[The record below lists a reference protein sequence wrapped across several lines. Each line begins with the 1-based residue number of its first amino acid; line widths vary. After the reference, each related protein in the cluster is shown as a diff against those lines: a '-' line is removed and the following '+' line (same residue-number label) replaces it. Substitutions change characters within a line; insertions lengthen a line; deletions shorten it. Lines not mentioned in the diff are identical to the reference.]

1 MTKTEDEEIRFGRRV
16 YEHDVKPSAAQKL
29 FPTYGG
35 GMSSRAKAEKFAA
48 GRPEV
53 VMKFDKTSVKSAHH
67 LQESGRYISR
77 NGKLECEDDEGQV
90 LAGTE
95 AIDDRMR
102 SWVEDDELYQQ
113 TGAGRPSDKL
123 ARRFIVSTP
132 PGTDPE
138 ALKKAV
144 RDFTEAEFKSRGFE
158 FIWTIHTDKAHPHA
172 HVLIKNRAA
181 DGKRLHYSNQELR
194 AMRERFCV
202 IAQNYGI
209 DLNATSRAVRGR
221 TKRAKPIER
230 VYQEQR
236 GSQHI
241 YEKYRIEEFVK
252 ALKEGRDLDE
262 PELMK
267 KVRMTRTEILKNA
280 AEYVE
285 ELRRTGKPE
294 DLTLAASIEKKIREM
309 PPVESAQ
316 EERLRKAKAKIA
328 RKKQQRTEAEKARA
342 ERIKEAIRQR
352 KAAEK
357 AAAEAEAAR
366 QAAEAKAAE
375 EESENKLIEQLI
387 AKTCPTASKENIE
400 RIRDT
405 IKERLRIAKQQGGGL
420 KIVDGNEQALNAG
433 QEPTQEPE
441 QPPKSKGF
449 AR

>member
-1 MTKTEDEEIRFGRRV
+1 MMTSKTEEEEIKFGRRV
-16 YEHDVKPSAAQKL
+16 YSHDVKLSAAQRL

-35 GMSSRAKAEKFAA
+35 GMSARAKAEKFAA
-48 GRPEV
+48 GRPEI

-95 AIDDRMR
+95 AIDERMK
-102 SWVEDDELYQQ
+102 SWVEDEELYQQ

-144 RDFTEAEFKSRGFE
+144 RDFVAAEFKSRGFE

-172 HVLIKNRAA
+172 HVLIKNRSA

-202 IAQNYGI
+202 IAEKYGI

-221 TKRAKPIER
+221 TRRAKPIER
-230 VYQEQR
+230 VKQEER
-236 GSQHI
+236 RSVHPYHALRREELI
-241 YEKYRIEEFVK
+241 KYF
-252 ALKEGRDLDE
+252 KEGKDLVADE
-262 PELMK
+262 HELMK
-267 KVRMTRTEILKNA
+267 RCRMTRTEILKNA

-285 ELRRTGKPE
+285 ELRQTGKPE
-294 DLTLAASIEKKIREM
+294 DLALAATIEKKISEM

-316 EERLRKAKAKIA
+316 EVILRKAKEKMA
-328 RKKQQRTEAEKARA
+328 RKQQRTAAEKAKA

-352 KAAEK
+352 KAAEN
-357 AAAEAEAAR
+357 A
-366 QAAEAKAAE
+366 AAEAKAAE

-400 RIRDT
+400 RIRDVLR
-405 IKERLRIAKQQGGGL
+405 ERLKAVKQQGGGL
-420 KIVDGNEQALNAG
+420 RMVDDDAQTINGG
-433 QEPTQEPE
+433 QEPPQEPE
-441 QPPKSKGF
+441 PPKKGLS
-449 AR
+449 R

>member
-1 MTKTEDEEIRFGRRV
+1 
-16 YEHDVKPSAAQKL
+16 
-29 FPTYGG
+29 
-35 GMSSRAKAEKFAA
+35 MSSRTKAEKFAA
-48 GRPEV
+48 GKAEV

-95 AIDDRMR
+95 AIDDRMK
-102 SWVEDDELYQQ
+102 SWVEDDELYKQ

-181 DGKRLHYSNQELR
+181 DGKRLHYSNRELR

-202 IAQNYGI
+202 IAEKYGI
-209 DLNATSRAVRGR
+209 DLNATSRAVRGKTR
-221 TKRAKPIER
+221 RDKPIER
-230 VYQEQR
+230 VYQEKR
-236 GSQHI
+236 GSSHL
-241 YEKYRIEEFVK
+241 YEKYRIEELVK
-252 ALKEGRDLDE
+252 ALKEGRDPDE
-262 PELMK
+262 PELLRRC
-267 KVRMTRTEILKNA
+267 RMTRQEIIKNA
-280 AEYVE
+280 TEYVE
-285 ELRRTGKPE
+285 ELRQTGKSE
-294 DLTLAASIEKKIREM
+294 DLALAVAIEKKISEM

-316 EERLRKAKAKIA
+316 EERLRKAKSKIA

-357 AAAEAEAAR
+357 AA
-366 QAAEAKAAE
+366 EAKAAE
-375 EESENKLIEQLI
+375 EESENKRIEEFIKQ
-387 AKTCPTASKENIE
+387 KYPDVSPTKENIE
-400 RIRDT
+400 E
-405 IKERLRIAKQQGGGL
+405 IKAMVKQRLQELQERKEHGG
-420 KIVDGNEQALNAG
+420 VSDNEQA
-433 QEPTQEPE
+433 PKEPE
-441 QPPKSKGF
+441 QKHPQPPNSKGF

>member
-1 MTKTEDEEIRFGRRV
+1 MMTSKTEEEEIKFGRRV
-16 YEHDVKPSAAQKL
+16 YSHDVKASAAQKL

-35 GMSSRAKAEKFAA
+35 GMSARAKAEKFAA

-95 AIDDRMR
+95 AIDERMK

-144 RDFTEAEFKSRGFE
+144 RDFVAAEFKSRGFE

-172 HVLIKNRAA
+172 HVLIKNRSA
-181 DGKRLHYSNQELR
+181 DGKRLHYSNRDLR

-202 IAQNYGI
+202 IAEQYGI
-209 DLNATSRAVRGR
+209 DLNATSRAVRGKTR
-221 TKRAKPIER
+221 RDKPIER
-230 VYQEQR
+230 FYQEQR

-252 ALKEGRDLDE
+252 ALKEGRELDE

-280 AEYVE
+280 AEYVK
-285 ELRRTGKPE
+285 ELRQTGKPE
-294 DLTLAASIEKKIREM
+294 DLTLAAAIEKKISEM

-316 EERLRKAKAKIA
+316 EVRLRKAKEKMA
-328 RKKQQRTEAEKARA
+328 RKRRQRTEA

-366 QAAEAKAAE
+366 QAEEARAAE
-375 EESENKLIEQLI
+375 EASEDKLIEQLI
-387 AKTCPTASKENIE
+387 AKTCPTATKENIE
-400 RIRDT
+400 RIRNVLR
-405 IKERLRIAKQQGGGL
+405 ERLKAAKQQGGGL
-420 KIVDGNEQALNAG
+420 RIVDDDAQTLNGG
-433 QEPTQEPE
+433 QEPPQEPE
-441 QPPKSKGF
+441 PPKKGLS
-449 AR
+449 R

>member
-1 MTKTEDEEIRFGRRV
+1 M
-16 YEHDVKPSAAQKL
+16 SA
-29 FPTYGG
+29 
-35 GMSSRAKAEKFAA
+35 RAKAEKFAA

-95 AIDDRMR
+95 AIDERMK

-144 RDFTEAEFKSRGFE
+144 RDFVAAEFKSRGFE

-172 HVLIKNRAA
+172 HVLIKNRSA
-181 DGKRLHYSNQELR
+181 DGKRLHYSNRDLR

-202 IAQNYGI
+202 IAEQYGI
-209 DLNATSRAVRGR
+209 DLNATSRAVRGKTR
-221 TKRAKPIER
+221 RDKPIER
-230 VYQEQR
+230 FYQEQR

-241 YEKYRIEEFVK
+241 YEKYRIEELVK
-252 ALKEGRDLDE
+252 VLKSGGELDE

-267 KVRMTRTEILKNA
+267 RCRMTRQEIRKNA

-285 ELRRTGKPE
+285 ELRQTGKSE
-294 DLTLAASIEKKIREM
+294 DLALAVAIEKKISEM

-316 EERLRKAKAKIA
+316 EERLRKAKSKIA

-357 AAAEAEAAR
+357 AA
-366 QAAEAKAAE
+366 EAKAAE
-375 EESENKLIEQLI
+375 EESENKRIEQLI
-387 AKTCPTASKENIE
+387 AQKCPTASRDNIE
-400 RIRDT
+400 HIRNI
-405 IKERLRIAKQQGGGL
+405 IKQRVEIAKQQGGGL
-420 KIVDGNEQALNAG
+420 GIVDEDSQTLNGG
-433 QEPTQEPE
+433 QEPPQEPE
-441 QPPKSKGF
+441 PPKKGLT
-449 AR
+449 R

>member
-1 MTKTEDEEIRFGRRV
+1 MTSKTEEEEIKFGRRV
-16 YEHDVKPSAAQKL
+16 YSHDVKPSAAQKL

-35 GMSSRAKAEKFAA
+35 GMSARAKAEKFAA

-285 ELRRTGKPE
+285 ELRQTGKPE
-294 DLTLAASIEKKIREM
+294 DLTLAASIEKKISEM

-316 EERLRKAKAKIA
+316 EVRLRKAKEKIR
-328 RKKQQRTEAEKARA
+328 RKKQQRTEEERARA

-400 RIRDT
+400 RIRNVLR
-405 IKERLRIAKQQGGGL
+405 ERLKAAKQQGGGL
-420 KIVDGNEQALNAG
+420 RMVDDDAQTLNGG
-433 QEPTQEPE
+433 QEPPQEPE
-441 QPPKSKGF
+441 PPKKGLS
-449 AR
+449 R

>member
-1 MTKTEDEEIRFGRRV
+1 M
-16 YEHDVKPSAAQKL
+16 SA
-29 FPTYGG
+29 
-35 GMSSRAKAEKFAA
+35 RAKAEKFAA

-95 AIDDRMR
+95 AIDERMK

-144 RDFTEAEFKSRGFE
+144 RDFVAAEFKSRGFE

-172 HVLIKNRAA
+172 HVLIKNRSA
-181 DGKRLHYSNQELR
+181 DGKRLHYSNRDLR

-202 IAQNYGI
+202 IAEQYGI
-209 DLNATSRAVRGR
+209 DLNATSRAVRGKTR
-221 TKRAKPIER
+221 RDKPIER
-230 VYQEQR
+230 FYQEQR

-252 ALKEGRDLDE
+252 ALKEGRELDE

-280 AEYVE
+280 AEYVK
-285 ELRRTGKPE
+285 ELRQTGKPE
-294 DLTLAASIEKKIREM
+294 DLTLAAAIEKKISEM

-316 EERLRKAKAKIA
+316 EVRLRKAKEKMA
-328 RKKQQRTEAEKARA
+328 RKRRQRTEA

-366 QAAEAKAAE
+366 QAEEARAAE
-375 EESENKLIEQLI
+375 EASEDKLIEQLI
-387 AKTCPTASKENIE
+387 AKTCPTATKENIE
-400 RIRDT
+400 RIRNVLR
-405 IKERLRIAKQQGGGL
+405 ERLKAAKQQGGGL
-420 KIVDGNEQALNAG
+420 RMVDDDAQTLNGG
-433 QEPTQEPE
+433 QEPPQEPE
-441 QPPKSKGF
+441 PPKKGLS
-449 AR
+449 R

>member
-1 MTKTEDEEIRFGRRV
+1 MTKTEEEEIKFGRRV
-16 YEHDVKPSAAQKL
+16 YEHGGTSSAAQRL

-77 NGKLECEDDEGQV
+77 NGKLECEGDDGQV

-102 SWVEDDELYQQ
+102 SWVEDEELYQQ

-144 RDFTEAEFKSRGFE
+144 RDFTEAEFKNRGFE
-158 FIWTIHTDKAHPHA
+158 YIWTIHTDKAHPHA
-172 HVLIKNRAA
+172 HVLIKNRSA
-181 DGKRLHYSNQELR
+181 DGHRLHYSNRDLR

-202 IAQNYGI
+202 IAERYGI
-209 DLNATSRAVRGR
+209 DLNATSRAVRGKTR
-221 TKRAKPIER
+221 RDKPIER

-236 GSQHI
+236 GSSHL
-241 YEKYRIEEFVK
+241 YEKYRIEELVK
-252 ALKEGRDLDE
+252 VLKSGGELDE

-267 KVRMTRTEILKNA
+267 RCRMTRQEIRKNA

-285 ELRRTGKPE
+285 ELWQTGKSE
-294 DLTLAASIEKKIREM
+294 DLALAVAIEKKISEM

-316 EERLRKAKAKIA
+316 EERLRKARDKIR
-328 RKKQQRTEAEKARA
+328 RKKQQRTEDEKARA

-357 AAAEAEAAR
+357 A
-366 QAAEAKAAE
+366 AAEAKAAE

-400 RIRDT
+400 RIRNVLR
-405 IKERLRIAKQQGGGL
+405 ERLKAAKQQGGGL
-420 KIVDGNEQALNAG
+420 RMVDDDAQMLNGG
-433 QEPTQEPE
+433 QEPPQEPE
-441 QPPKSKGF
+441 PPKKGLS
-449 AR
+449 R

>member
-1 MTKTEDEEIRFGRRV
+1 MTKKEEEEIKFGRRV
-16 YEHDVKPSAAQKL
+16 YSHDVKPSAAQRL

-35 GMSSRAKAEKFAA
+35 GMSARAKAEKFAA
-48 GRPEV
+48 GRPEI

-102 SWVEDDELYQQ
+102 SWVEDEELYQQ
-113 TGAGRPSDKL
+113 TGAGRPSDRL

-144 RDFTEAEFKSRGFE
+144 REFAEAEFKSQGFE
-158 FIWTIHTDKAHPHA
+158 YIWTIHTDKAHPHA

-181 DGKRLHYSNQELR
+181 DGKRLHYSNRELR

-202 IAQNYGI
+202 IAETYGI

-285 ELRRTGKPE
+285 ELRQTGKPE
-294 DLTLAASIEKKIREM
+294 DLTLAASIEKKISEM

-316 EERLRKAKAKIA
+316 EVRLRKAKEKIR
-328 RKKQQRTEAEKARA
+328 RKKQQRTEEERARA

-366 QAAEAKAAE
+366 QAEEARAAE
-375 EESENKLIEQLI
+375 EASEDKLIEQLI
-387 AKTCPTASKENIE
+387 AKTCPTATKENIE
-400 RIRDT
+400 RIRNVLR
-405 IKERLRIAKQQGGGL
+405 ERLKAAKQQGGGL
-420 KIVDGNEQALNAG
+420 RIVDDDAQTLNGG
-433 QEPTQEPE
+433 QEPPQEPE
-441 QPPKSKGF
+441 PPKKGLS
-449 AR
+449 R

>member
-1 MTKTEDEEIRFGRRV
+1 MTKKEEEEIKFGRRV
-16 YEHDVKPSAAQKL
+16 YSHDVKPSAAQRL

-35 GMSSRAKAEKFAA
+35 GMSARAKAEKFAA
-48 GRPEV
+48 GRSEV

-95 AIDDRMR
+95 AIDERMK

-252 ALKEGRDLDE
+252 ALKEGRELDE
-262 PELMK
+262 PE
-267 KVRMTRTEILKNA
+267 
-280 AEYVE
+280 
-285 ELRRTGKPE
+285 
-294 DLTLAASIEKKIREM
+294 
-309 PPVESAQ
+309 
-316 EERLRKAKAKIA
+316 
-328 RKKQQRTEAEKARA
+328 
-342 ERIKEAIRQR
+342 
-352 KAAEK
+352 
-357 AAAEAEAAR
+357 
-366 QAAEAKAAE
+366 
-375 EESENKLIEQLI
+375 
-387 AKTCPTASKENIE
+387 
-400 RIRDT
+400 
-405 IKERLRIAKQQGGGL
+405 
-420 KIVDGNEQALNAG
+420 
-433 QEPTQEPE
+433 
-441 QPPKSKGF
+441 PPKKGLS
-449 AR
+449 R

>member
-1 MTKTEDEEIRFGRRV
+1 MTSKTEDEEIRFGRRV
-16 YEHDVKPSAAQKL
+16 YSHDVKTSAAQRL

-35 GMSSRAKAEKFAA
+35 GMSSRTKAEKFAA
-48 GRPEV
+48 GKAEV

-95 AIDDRMR
+95 AIDDRMK
-102 SWVEDDELYQQ
+102 SWVEDDELYKQ

-144 RDFTEAEFKSRGFE
+144 RDFTEAEFKSKGFE
-158 FIWTIHTDKAHPHA
+158 YIWTIHTDKAHPHA
-172 HVLIKNRAA
+172 HVLIKNRSA
-181 DGKRLHYSNQELR
+181 DGHRLHYSNRDLR

-202 IAQNYGI
+202 IAETYGI
-209 DLNATSRAVRGR
+209 DLNATSRAVRGKTR
-221 TKRAKPIER
+221 RSKPIER
-230 VYQEQR
+230 VKQEQR

-241 YEKYRIEEFVK
+241 YEKYRIEELVK
-252 ALKEGRDLDE
+252 ALKSGGEFTDYE
-262 PELMK
+262 NEVMK
-267 KVRMTRTEILKNA
+267 KARATRTEIRRNA
-280 AEYVE
+280 SDYIK
-285 ELRRTGKPE
+285 ELRDSGSPDDIK
-294 DLTLAASIEKKIREM
+294 LAELIAEKM
-309 PPVESAQ
+309 NNLPPVESAQ
-316 EERLRKAKAKIA
+316 EERLRKARDKI
-328 RKKQQRTEAEKARA
+328 RGKRQKRTAAEKAKA
-342 ERIKEAIRQR
+342 EAQKEAIRKR

-357 AAAEAEAAR
+357 AAAEAEAAKKSE
-366 QAAEAKAAE
+366 EALDKR
-375 EESENKLIEQLI
+375 IEQFI
-387 AKTCPTASKENIE
+387 RQKYPTASKENIE
-400 RIRDT
+400 HIRNI
-405 IKERLRIAKQQGGGL
+405 IKQRVEIAKQQGGGL

>member
-1 MTKTEDEEIRFGRRV
+1 MTSKTEEEEIKFGRRV
-16 YEHDVKPSAAQKL
+16 YSHDVKLSAAQRL

-35 GMSSRAKAEKFAA
+35 GMSARAKAEKFAA
-48 GRPEV
+48 GRPEI

-95 AIDDRMR
+95 AIDERMK
-102 SWVEDDELYQQ
+102 SWVEDEELYQQ
-113 TGAGRPSDKL
+113 TGAGRPSDRL

-181 DGKRLHYSNQELR
+181 DGKRLHYSNRELR

-202 IAQNYGI
+202 IAEKYGI

-221 TKRAKPIER
+221 TRRAKPIER
-230 VYQEQR
+230 IYQERR
-236 GSQHI
+236 GSIHS
-241 YEKYRIEEFVK
+241 YEDLRIEE
-252 ALKEGRDLDE
+252 LKKFLDEGRDPVAE
-262 PELMK
+262 EHELMK
-267 KVRMTRTEILKNA
+267 RCRMTRKEIYVNA
-280 AEYVE
+280 TAYIK
-285 ELRRTGKPE
+285 ELLASGKEE
-294 DLTLAASIEKKIREM
+294 DLTLAKAIYQKIKDL

-316 EERLRKAKAKIA
+316 EERLRRARAKIA

-357 AAAEAEAAR
+357 AAAEAARKAEEARTAEEAR
-366 QAAEAKAAE
+366 DKLIDELIAQAA
-375 EESENKLIEQLI
+375 
-387 AKTCPTASKENIE
+387 PTASKENIE
-400 RIRDT
+400 RIRN
-405 IKERLRIAKQQGGGL
+405 IFKERLKRAEEQGGGL
-420 KIVDGNEQALNAG
+420 GIVDEDSQTLNGG
-433 QEPTQEPE
+433 QEPPQEPE
-441 QPPKSKGF
+441 PPKKGLT
-449 AR
+449 R

>member
-1 MTKTEDEEIRFGRRV
+1 MTSKTEDEEIRFGRRV
-16 YEHDVKPSAAQKL
+16 YSHDVKTSAAQRL

-35 GMSSRAKAEKFAA
+35 GMSARAKAEKFAA

-95 AIDDRMR
+95 AIDERMK

-144 RDFTEAEFKSRGFE
+144 RDFVAAEFKSRGFE

-172 HVLIKNRAA
+172 HVLIKNRSA
-181 DGKRLHYSNQELR
+181 DGKRLHYSNRDLR

-202 IAQNYGI
+202 IAEQYGI
-209 DLNATSRAVRGR
+209 DLNATSRAVRGKTR
-221 TKRAKPIER
+221 RDKPIER
-230 VYQEQR
+230 FYQEQR

-241 YEKYRIEEFVK
+241 YEKYRIEELVK
-252 ALKEGRDLDE
+252 VLKSGGELDE

-267 KVRMTRTEILKNA
+267 RCRMTRQEIRKNA

-285 ELRRTGKPE
+285 ELRQTGKSE
-294 DLTLAASIEKKIREM
+294 DLALAVAIEKKISEM

-316 EERLRKAKAKIA
+316 EERLRKAKSKIA

-357 AAAEAEAAR
+357 AA
-366 QAAEAKAAE
+366 EAKAAE
-375 EESENKLIEQLI
+375 EESENKRIEQLI
-387 AKTCPTASKENIE
+387 AQKCPTASRDNIE
-400 RIRDT
+400 HIRNI
-405 IKERLRIAKQQGGGL
+405 IKQRVEIAKQQGGGL
-420 KIVDGNEQALNAG
+420 GIVDEDSQTLNGG
-433 QEPTQEPE
+433 QEPPQEPE
-441 QPPKSKGF
+441 PPKKGLT
-449 AR
+449 R

>member
-1 MTKTEDEEIRFGRRV
+1 MTSKTEDEEIRFGRRV
-16 YEHDVKPSAAQKL
+16 YSHDVKTSAAQRL

-35 GMSSRAKAEKFAA
+35 GMSSRTKAEKFAA
-48 GRPEV
+48 GKAEV

-95 AIDDRMR
+95 AIDDRMK
-102 SWVEDDELYQQ
+102 SWVEDDELYKQ

-144 RDFTEAEFKSRGFE
+144 RDFTEAEFKSKGFE
-158 FIWTIHTDKAHPHA
+158 YIWTIHTDKAHPHA
-172 HVLIKNRAA
+172 HVLIKNRSA
-181 DGKRLHYSNQELR
+181 DGHRLHYSNQELR

-202 IAQNYGI
+202 IAEQYGI
-209 DLNATSRAVRGR
+209 DLNATSRAVRGKTR
-221 TKRAKPIER
+221 RDKPIER

-241 YEKYRIEEFVK
+241 YEKYRIEELVK

-280 AEYVE
+280 ADYIE
-285 ELRRTGKPE
+285 ELRQTGKPE
-294 DLTLAASIEKKIREM
+294 DLTLAASIEKKISEM

-316 EERLRKAKAKIA
+316 EVRLRKAKEKIA
-328 RKKQQRTEAEKARA
+328 RKRQQRTAAEKTRA
-342 ERIKEAIRQR
+342 EQIKEAIRQR

-357 AAAEAEAAR
+357 
-366 QAAEAKAAE
+366 KAAE
-375 EESENKLIEQLI
+375 EAMDKRIEEFIRQRY
-387 AKTCPTASKENIE
+387 PTASRENIE
-400 RIRDT
+400 RIRD
-405 IKERLRIAKQQGGGL
+405 IVKKQVQEQKQQQQQEGGL
-420 KIVDGNEQALNAG
+420 SDNERTLNK
-433 QEPTQEPE
+433 EPE
-441 QPPKSKGF
+441 QKQPPKSKDLAAEREQQRSQG
-449 AR
+449 RGGYYR

>member
-1 MTKTEDEEIRFGRRV
+1 MTSKTEEEEIKFGRRV
-16 YEHDVKPSAAQKL
+16 YSHDVKPSAAQKL

-48 GRPEV
+48 GKAEV

-77 NGKLECEDDEGQV
+77 NGKLECEDEECQV

-102 SWVEDDELYQQ
+102 SWVEDEELYQQ

-138 ALKKAV
+138 ALKKVV
-144 RDFTEAEFKSRGFE
+144 RDFVVAEFKSRGFE

-172 HVLIKNRAA
+172 HVLIRNRSA
-181 DGKRLHYSNQELR
+181 DGHRLHYSNQELR

-202 IAQNYGI
+202 IAEQYGI
-209 DLNATSRAVRGR
+209 DLNATSRAVRGKTR
-221 TKRAKPIER
+221 RDKPIER

-236 GSQHI
+236 GSQHL
-241 YEKYRIEEFVK
+241 YEKYRIEELVK
-252 ALKEGRDLDE
+252 ALKEGRELDE

-400 RIRDT
+400 RIRNVLR
-405 IKERLRIAKQQGGGL
+405 ERLKAAKQQGGGL
-420 KIVDGNEQALNAG
+420 RMVDDDAQTINGG
-433 QEPTQEPE
+433 QEPPQEPE
-441 QPPKSKGF
+441 PPKKGLS
-449 AR
+449 R

>member
-1 MTKTEDEEIRFGRRV
+1 MTSKTEDEEIRFGRRV
-16 YEHDVKPSAAQKL
+16 YSHDVKTSAAQRL

-35 GMSSRAKAEKFAA
+35 GMSSRTKAEKFAA
-48 GRPEV
+48 GKAEV

-95 AIDDRMR
+95 AIDERMK

-144 RDFTEAEFKSRGFE
+144 RDFVAAEFKSRGFE

-172 HVLIKNRAA
+172 HVLIKNRSA
-181 DGKRLHYSNQELR
+181 DGKRLHYSNRDLR

-202 IAQNYGI
+202 IAEQYGI
-209 DLNATSRAVRGR
+209 DLNATSRAVRGKTR
-221 TKRAKPIER
+221 RDKPIER
-230 VYQEQR
+230 FYQEQR

-241 YEKYRIEEFVK
+241 YEKYRIEELVK
-252 ALKEGRDLDE
+252 VLKSGGELDE

-267 KVRMTRTEILKNA
+267 RCRMTRQEIRKNA

-285 ELRRTGKPE
+285 ELRQTGKSE
-294 DLTLAASIEKKIREM
+294 DLALAVAIEKKISEM

-316 EERLRKAKAKIA
+316 EERLRKAKSKIA

-342 ERIKEAIRQR
+342 ERIKETIRQR

-357 AAAEAEAAR
+357 
-366 QAAEAKAAE
+366 AAEAKAAE
-375 EESENKLIEQLI
+375 EESENKRIEQLI
-387 AKTCPTASKENIE
+387 AQKCPTASRDNIE
-400 RIRDT
+400 HIRNI
-405 IKERLRIAKQQGGGL
+405 IKQRVEIAKQQGGGL
-420 KIVDGNEQALNAG
+420 GIVDEDSQTLNGG
-433 QEPTQEPE
+433 QEPPQEPE
-441 QPPKSKGF
+441 PPKKGLT
-449 AR
+449 R

>member
-102 SWVEDDELYQQ
+102 SWVEDEELYQQ

-138 ALKKAV
+138 ALKKVV

-202 IAQNYGI
+202 IAERYGI

-285 ELRRTGKPE
+285 ELRQTGKPE
-294 DLTLAASIEKKIREM
+294 DLTLAASIEKKISEM

-316 EERLRKAKAKIA
+316 EVRLRKAKEKIR
-328 RKKQQRTEAEKARA
+328 RKKQQRTEEERARA

-366 QAAEAKAAE
+366 QAEEARAAE
-375 EESENKLIEQLI
+375 EASEDKLIEQLI
-387 AKTCPTASKENIE
+387 AKTCPTATKENIE
-400 RIRDT
+400 RIRNVLR
-405 IKERLRIAKQQGGGL
+405 ERLKAAKQQGGGL
-420 KIVDGNEQALNAG
+420 RIVDDDAQTLNGG
-433 QEPTQEPE
+433 QEPPQEPE
-441 QPPKSKGF
+441 PPKKGLS
-449 AR
+449 R

>member
-1 MTKTEDEEIRFGRRV
+1 MMTSKTEEEEIKFGRRV
-16 YEHDVKPSAAQKL
+16 YSHDVKASAAQKL

-35 GMSSRAKAEKFAA
+35 GMSARAKAEKFAA

-95 AIDDRMR
+95 AIDERMK

-144 RDFTEAEFKSRGFE
+144 RDFVAAEFKSRGFE

-172 HVLIKNRAA
+172 HVLIKNRSA
-181 DGKRLHYSNQELR
+181 DGKRLHYSNRDLR

-202 IAQNYGI
+202 IAEQYGI
-209 DLNATSRAVRGR
+209 DLNATSRAVRGKTR
-221 TKRAKPIER
+221 RDKPIER
-230 VYQEQR
+230 FYQEQR

-252 ALKEGRDLDE
+252 ALKEGRELDE

-280 AEYVE
+280 AEYVK
-285 ELRRTGKPE
+285 ELRQTGKPE
-294 DLTLAASIEKKIREM
+294 DLTLAAAIEKKISEM

-316 EERLRKAKAKIA
+316 EVRLRKAKEKMA
-328 RKKQQRTEAEKARA
+328 RKRRQRTEA

-366 QAAEAKAAE
+366 QAEEARAAE
-375 EESENKLIEQLI
+375 EASEDKLIEQLI
-387 AKTCPTASKENIE
+387 AKTCPTATKENIE
-400 RIRDT
+400 RIRNVLR
-405 IKERLRIAKQQGGGL
+405 ERLKAAKQQGGGL
-420 KIVDGNEQALNAG
+420 RIVDDDAQTLNG
-433 QEPTQEPE
+433 GRELDEPE
-441 QPPKSKGF
+441 PPKKGLS
-449 AR
+449 R

>member
-1 MTKTEDEEIRFGRRV
+1 MTSKTEEEEIKFGRRV
-16 YEHDVKPSAAQKL
+16 YSHDVKASAAQKL

-35 GMSSRAKAEKFAA
+35 GMSARAKAEKFAA

-95 AIDDRMR
+95 AIDERMK

-144 RDFTEAEFKSRGFE
+144 RDFVAAEFKSRGFE

-172 HVLIKNRAA
+172 HVLIKNRSA
-181 DGKRLHYSNQELR
+181 DGKRLHYSNRDLR

-202 IAQNYGI
+202 IAEQYGI
-209 DLNATSRAVRGR
+209 DLNATSRAVRGKTR
-221 TKRAKPIER
+221 RDKPIER
-230 VYQEQR
+230 FYQEQR

-252 ALKEGRDLDE
+252 ALKEGRELDE

-280 AEYVE
+280 AEYVK
-285 ELRRTGKPE
+285 ELRQTGKPE
-294 DLTLAASIEKKIREM
+294 DLTLAAAIEKKISEM

-316 EERLRKAKAKIA
+316 EVRLRKAKEKMA
-328 RKKQQRTEAEKARA
+328 RKRRQRTEA

-366 QAAEAKAAE
+366 QAEEARAAE
-375 EESENKLIEQLI
+375 EASEDKLIEQLI
-387 AKTCPTASKENIE
+387 AKTCPTATKENIE
-400 RIRDT
+400 RIRNVLR
-405 IKERLRIAKQQGGGL
+405 ERLKAAKQQGGGL
-420 KIVDGNEQALNAG
+420 RIVDDDAQTLNGG
-433 QEPTQEPE
+433 QEPPQEPE
-441 QPPKSKGF
+441 PPKKGLS
-449 AR
+449 R

>member
-1 MTKTEDEEIRFGRRV
+1 MTSKTEDEEIRFGRRV
-16 YEHDVKPSAAQKL
+16 YSHDVKTSAAQRL

-35 GMSSRAKAEKFAA
+35 GMSSRTKAEKFAA
-48 GRPEV
+48 GKAEV

-95 AIDDRMR
+95 AIDDRMK
-102 SWVEDDELYQQ
+102 SWVEDDELYKQ

-144 RDFTEAEFKSRGFE
+144 RDFVAAEFKSRGFE

-172 HVLIKNRAA
+172 HVLIKNRSA
-181 DGKRLHYSNQELR
+181 DGKRLHYSNRDLR

-202 IAQNYGI
+202 IAEQYGI
-209 DLNATSRAVRGR
+209 DLNATSRAVRGKTR
-221 TKRAKPIER
+221 RDKPIER
-230 VYQEQR
+230 FYQEQR

-241 YEKYRIEEFVK
+241 YEKYRIEELVK
-252 ALKEGRDLDE
+252 VLKSGGELDE

-267 KVRMTRTEILKNA
+267 RCRMTRQEIRKNA

-285 ELRRTGKPE
+285 ELRQTGKSE
-294 DLTLAASIEKKIREM
+294 DLALAVAIEKKISEM

-316 EERLRKAKAKIA
+316 EERLRKAKSKIA

-357 AAAEAEAAR
+357 AA
-366 QAAEAKAAE
+366 EAKAAE
-375 EESENKLIEQLI
+375 EESENKRIEQLI
-387 AKTCPTASKENIE
+387 AQKCPTASRDNIE
-400 RIRDT
+400 HIRNI
-405 IKERLRIAKQQGGGL
+405 IKQRVEIAKQQGGGL
-420 KIVDGNEQALNAG
+420 GIVDEDSQTLNGG
-433 QEPTQEPE
+433 QEPPQEPE
-441 QPPKSKGF
+441 PPKKGLT
-449 AR
+449 R

>member
-1 MTKTEDEEIRFGRRV
+1 MMTKKEEEEIKFGRRV
-16 YEHDVKPSAAQKL
+16 YSHDVKPSAAQRL

-35 GMSSRAKAEKFAA
+35 GMSARAKAEKFAA

-285 ELRRTGKPE
+285 ELRQTGKPE
-294 DLTLAASIEKKIREM
+294 DLTLAASIEKKISEM

-316 EERLRKAKAKIA
+316 EVRLRKAKEKIR
-328 RKKQQRTEAEKARA
+328 RKKQQRTEEERARA

-366 QAAEAKAAE
+366 QAEEARAAE
-375 EESENKLIEQLI
+375 EASEDKLIEQLI
-387 AKTCPTASKENIE
+387 AKTCPTATKENIE
-400 RIRDT
+400 RIRNVLR
-405 IKERLRIAKQQGGGL
+405 ERLKAAKQQGGGL
-420 KIVDGNEQALNAG
+420 RIVDDDAQTLNGG
-433 QEPTQEPE
+433 QEPPQEPE
-441 QPPKSKGF
+441 PPKKGLS
-449 AR
+449 R

>member
-1 MTKTEDEEIRFGRRV
+1 MTSKTEEEEIKFGRRV
-16 YEHDVKPSAAQKL
+16 YSHDVKASAAQKL

-35 GMSSRAKAEKFAA
+35 GMSARAKAEKFAA

-95 AIDDRMR
+95 AIDERMK

-144 RDFTEAEFKSRGFE
+144 RDFVAAEFKSRGFE

-172 HVLIKNRAA
+172 HVLIKNRSA
-181 DGKRLHYSNQELR
+181 DGKRLHYSNRDLR

-202 IAQNYGI
+202 IAEQYGI
-209 DLNATSRAVRGR
+209 DLNATSRAVRGKTR
-221 TKRAKPIER
+221 RDKPIER
-230 VYQEQR
+230 FYQEQR

-252 ALKEGRDLDE
+252 TLKEGRELDE

-280 AEYVE
+280 AEYVK
-285 ELRRTGKPE
+285 ELRQTGKPE
-294 DLTLAASIEKKIREM
+294 DLTLAAAIEKKISEM

-316 EERLRKAKAKIA
+316 EVRLRKAKEKMA
-328 RKKQQRTEAEKARA
+328 RKRRQRTEA

-375 EESENKLIEQLI
+375 EESEDKLIEQLI

-400 RIRDT
+400 RIRNVLR
-405 IKERLRIAKQQGGGL
+405 ERLKAAKQQGGGL
-420 KIVDGNEQALNAG
+420 RMVDDDAQTLNGG
-433 QEPTQEPE
+433 QEPPQEPE
-441 QPPKSKGF
+441 PPKKGLS
-449 AR
+449 R

>member
-1 MTKTEDEEIRFGRRV
+1 MTKKEEEEIKFGRRV
-16 YEHDVKPSAAQKL
+16 YSHDVKPSAAQRL

-35 GMSSRAKAEKFAA
+35 GMSARAKAEKFAA
-48 GRPEV
+48 GRPEI

-102 SWVEDDELYQQ
+102 SWVEDEELYQQ
-113 TGAGRPSDKL
+113 TGAGRPSDRL

-285 ELRRTGKPE
+285 ELRQTGKPE
-294 DLTLAASIEKKIREM
+294 DLTLAASIEKKISEM

-316 EERLRKAKAKIA
+316 EVRLRKAKEKIR
-328 RKKQQRTEAEKARA
+328 RKKQQRTEEERARA

-366 QAAEAKAAE
+366 QAEEARAAE
-375 EESENKLIEQLI
+375 EASEDKLIEQLI
-387 AKTCPTASKENIE
+387 AKTCPTATKENIE
-400 RIRDT
+400 RIRNVLR
-405 IKERLRIAKQQGGGL
+405 ERLKAAKQQGGGL
-420 KIVDGNEQALNAG
+420 RIVDDDAQTLNGG
-433 QEPTQEPE
+433 QEPPQEPE
-441 QPPKSKGF
+441 PPKKGLS
-449 AR
+449 R

>member
-1 MTKTEDEEIRFGRRV
+1 MMTKTDEEIKFGRRV
-16 YEHDVKPSAAQKL
+16 YEHGGKSSAAQKL

-35 GMSSRAKAEKFAA
+35 GMSARAKAEKFAA

-95 AIDDRMR
+95 AIDERMK

-144 RDFTEAEFKSRGFE
+144 RDFVAAEFKSRGFE

-172 HVLIKNRAA
+172 HVLIKNRSA
-181 DGKRLHYSNQELR
+181 DGKRLHYSNRDLR

-202 IAQNYGI
+202 IAEQYGI
-209 DLNATSRAVRGR
+209 DLNATSRAVRGKTR
-221 TKRAKPIER
+221 RDKPIER
-230 VYQEQR
+230 FYQEQR

-241 YEKYRIEEFVK
+241 YEKYRIEELVK
-252 ALKEGRDLDE
+252 VLKSGGELDE

-267 KVRMTRTEILKNA
+267 RCRMTRQEIRKNA

-285 ELRRTGKPE
+285 ELRQTGKSE
-294 DLTLAASIEKKIREM
+294 DLALAVAIEKKISEM

-316 EERLRKAKAKIA
+316 EERLRKAKSKIA

-357 AAAEAEAAR
+357 AA
-366 QAAEAKAAE
+366 EAKAAE
-375 EESENKLIEQLI
+375 EESENKRIEQLI
-387 AKTCPTASKENIE
+387 AQKCPTASRDNIE
-400 RIRDT
+400 HIRNI
-405 IKERLRIAKQQGGGL
+405 IKQRVEIAKQQGGGL
-420 KIVDGNEQALNAG
+420 GIVDEDSQTLNGG
-433 QEPTQEPE
+433 QEPPQEPE
-441 QPPKSKGF
+441 PPKKGLT
-449 AR
+449 R

>member
-1 MTKTEDEEIRFGRRV
+1 MTSKTEEEEIKFGRRV
-16 YEHDVKPSAAQKL
+16 YSHDVKPSAAQKL

-48 GRPEV
+48 GKAEV

-102 SWVEDDELYQQ
+102 SWVEDEELYQQ

-138 ALKKAV
+138 ALKKVV
-144 RDFTEAEFKSRGFE
+144 RDFVVAEFKSRGFE

-172 HVLIKNRAA
+172 HVLIRNRSA
-181 DGKRLHYSNQELR
+181 DGHRLHYSNQELR

-202 IAQNYGI
+202 IAEQYGI
-209 DLNATSRAVRGR
+209 DLNATSRAVRGKTR
-221 TKRAKPIER
+221 RDKPIER

-236 GSQHI
+236 GSQHL
-241 YEKYRIEEFVK
+241 YEKYRIEELVK
-252 ALKEGRDLDE
+252 ALKEGRELDE

-400 RIRDT
+400 RIRNVLR
-405 IKERLRIAKQQGGGL
+405 ERLKAAKQQGGGL
-420 KIVDGNEQALNAG
+420 RMVDDDAQTINGG
-433 QEPTQEPE
+433 QEPPQEPE
-441 QPPKSKGF
+441 PPKKGLS
-449 AR
+449 R